1 MEKYNVWTPI
11 NFKYV
16 PVKDNIFTSTWA
28 MKKISSVVN
37 RARMNFHG
45 YDKVDGVH
53 YDSANITSPVT
64 NDIRIKIVLV
74 LVVMAACT
82 TKILDIKLSFLHGK
96 FTEN

>member
-53 YDSANITSPVT
+53 YDSANIVSTVT
-64 NDIRIKIVLV
+64 DDTIAKIVLV
-74 LVVMAACT
+74 LAIMIAWT
-82 TKILDIKLSFLHGK
+82 TKIIDVKLLLLHG
-96 FTEN
+96 